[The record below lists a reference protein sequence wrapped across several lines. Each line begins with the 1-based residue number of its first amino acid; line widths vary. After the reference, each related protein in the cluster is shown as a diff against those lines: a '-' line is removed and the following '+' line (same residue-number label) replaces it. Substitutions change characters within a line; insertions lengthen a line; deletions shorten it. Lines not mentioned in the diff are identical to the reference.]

1 MILDYLI
8 GMFISLARNRGSVLG
23 SVPGKRECHTTS
35 VTETSDE
42 GHLVVKL
49 CCISG

>member
-8 GMFISLARNRGSVLG
+8 GMFISLARIRESVLG
-23 SVPGKRECHTTS
+23 CVPGKRECHITS
-35 VTETSDE
+35 ATEASNE
-42 GHLVVKL
+42 GHLVKL